1 MFSRF
6 LSKITVHGNRG
17 HKHSFK
23 DRTDWFTKKHKIENG
38 YKIAMPDF
46 DISAKVLNLGKNNH
60 QKKLFSKCVKK
71 MLCFQKVGI
80 HETGH
85 L

>member
-17 HKHSFK
+17 HEHSFK

-46 DISAKVLNLGKNNH
+46 DISAKVLNLGENNH
-60 QKKLFSKCVKK
+60 QKIFVSKMCQKK
-71 MLCFQKVGI
+71 IESSKSQD
-80 HETGH
+80 T
-85 L
+85 